1 MEKGITAIAMEMT
14 MSIMKKNIT
23 ATAMRMTM
31 ERSTI
36 ATVMKRNIIMRKD
49 TITTTGKAIIMSTA
63 I

>member
-1 MEKGITAIAMEMT
+1 MEMT

-49 TITTTGKAIIMSTA
+49 TITTTEQAIIMSTA